1 MMEKNY
7 RVQIKDYTFRQAW
20 PVKEKT
26 ALLVID
32 MQIFF
37 ASLSKPILGNVIS
50 LIDVCRARK
59 VEIFFT
65 RHGHRDP
72 KKDGGMLGK
81 WWQDLIQYGS
91 AEWEIINELTVS
103 PHDTIVDKN
112 RYSAFF
118 NTDLDRDLKAHG
130 VEDLVICG
138 VMTNC
143 CCETTARDAFIRD
156 YRVFFVADATAAAN
170 EELHVASLKN
180 LAYGFAYI
188 IDTKALCQ
196 NIKYTLK

>member
-1 MMEKNY
+1 MENNY
-7 RVQIKDYTFRQAW
+7 RAQIKDYAFRQAW
-20 PVKEKT
+20 PAIEKT

-37 ASLSKPILGNVIS
+37 SRLSQPIVGNVIS
-50 LIDVCRARK
+50 LIDTCRAGNI
-59 VEIFFT
+59 EIFFT
-65 RHGHRDP
+65 RHCHRNP
-72 KKDGGMLGK
+72 RKDGGMLGK
-81 WWQDLIQYGS
+81 WWQDLILYGS
-91 AEWEIINELTVS
+91 VEWELINELTVYLR
-103 PHDTIVDKN
+103 DTIVDKH

-118 NTDLDRDLKAHG
+118 NTDLDKDLKAHG

-143 CCETTARDAFIRD
+143 CCETTARDAFVRD
-156 YRVFFVADATAAAN
+156 YRVFFVADATAAPN

-196 NIKYTLK
+196 NFNYDMK